1 MAAQWVYCEACPKTP
16 GFGTFVANST
26 IMRNLAITFLAVT
39 SFAIGCKPA
48 AEKPADVS
56 PSATTAQFDKVKT
69 ETKEASHEMKEY
81 TYADS

>member
-1 MAAQWVYCEACPKTP
+1 
-16 GFGTFVANST
+16 
-26 IMRNLAITFLAVT
+26 MRNLAITFLAVT